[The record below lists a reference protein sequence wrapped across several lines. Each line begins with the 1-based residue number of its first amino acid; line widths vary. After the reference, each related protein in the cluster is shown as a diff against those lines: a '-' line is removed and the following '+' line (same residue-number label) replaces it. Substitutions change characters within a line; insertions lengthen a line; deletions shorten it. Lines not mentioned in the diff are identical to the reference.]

1 MCSENMEI
9 NQKKDFKFNKFILFR
24 RLKNDKIIK
33 KIEKILQN
41 FEKKTKNKIDLEKN
55 YSKILNYIIELAEK
69 KGFQGEL
76 IKKYIFYKF
85 ITDENIFTIKCD
97 KYSGDIGSSLYDA
110 AVLDIKKLKKII
122 KLFSYNYFLE
132 NKYSKYS
139 FFYNYQPKKVDKFDE
154 VLSKFI
160 NQIELD
166 IDNEKE
172 IVDNLIKY
180 YIENGYGEY
189 SLGTAFRWSQGKKR
203 FYKIDK
209 YDNIRFENIIGYD
222 YQKNIIIENTRQF
235 IKGKRAS
242 NILLMGARGTGKS
255 SCVKASVNMFKE
267 NGLKIIEIN
276 KKQLLDLPIIMKK
289 ISNSSR
295 RFIVFIDDLS
305 FEENDYEYKEI
316 KSVIEG
322 GLQTLMENVV
332 IYATSNRRHIMKEVW
347 KDRDELDE
355 EIHLNDTINEKLSLS
370 DRFGIKIIFLSPTE
384 EEYLNIVD
392 GLANIHNIQI
402 NEKLHREALQWELSQ
417 NKKSGRTAKQ
427 FIDFVLRG

>member
-1 MCSENMEI
+1 M
-9 NQKKDFKFNKFILFR
+9 LFR
-24 RLKNDKIIK
+24 
-33 KIEKILQN
+33 
-41 FEKKTKNKIDLEKN
+41 
-55 YSKILNYIIELAEK
+55 S
-69 KGFQGEL
+69 
-76 IKKYIFYKF
+76 
-85 ITDENIFTIKCD
+85 
-97 KYSGDIGSSLYDA
+97 
-110 AVLDIKKLKKII
+110 
-122 KLFSYNYFLE
+122 
-132 NKYSKYS
+132 
-139 FFYNYQPKKVDKFDE
+139 
-154 VLSKFI
+154 
-160 NQIELD
+160 
-166 IDNEKE
+166 
-172 IVDNLIKY
+172 
-180 YIENGYGEY
+180 GEY